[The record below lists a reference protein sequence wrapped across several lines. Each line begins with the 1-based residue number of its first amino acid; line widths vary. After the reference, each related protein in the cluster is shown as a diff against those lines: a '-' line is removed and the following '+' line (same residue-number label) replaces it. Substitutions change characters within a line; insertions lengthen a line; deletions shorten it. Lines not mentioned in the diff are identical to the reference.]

1 MVDARL
7 LDGSRVNAMLPPVA
21 VDSPVLTIRRF
32 PAKPF
37 TMSDLIRLGAVTPD
51 AGLFLEAA
59 VLGRLNMIVSGGT
72 GTGKTT
78 LLNILGD
85 FVPVD
90 ERIITIEDAAEIRL
104 SQPHVVRMEARPANI
119 EGVGQIGIRE
129 LVRNALRMRPDR
141 IIVGEVRGGEALDM
155 LQAMNTGHEGSLT
168 TVHSNSPRDAL
179 TRLDTMV
186 MMAGYDLPVRAIRQQ
201 VAAAL
206 DVVIQIQRFGDGSRR
221 ITHISE
227 IQGME
232 GDIITLQDIFRY
244 SFAEGGSASATSSG
258 ILKPTGLRPKVIEK
272 LQDKGV
278 DVPAR
283 LFRPRTEAPTAAAG
297 NRIRSTQCRKEAI
310 EMMQLASILLIG
322 AGIAVCA
329 VGCPRARTERNA
341 AFRELL
347 DKRAGRADQVA
358 AGHIQADGEGGRIR
372 RPGDGAVPAVGK
384 VRFRLIQAGS
394 TLGPES
400 SGRWWRWCR
409 LSPAALLSCSPT
421 RPSVAAGGPGGHPDA
436 GKLPAQV
443 EGRPR
448 AVAKLESQLP
458 GNPATDRRLAGLRN
472 LAAARDGAG
481 GHRGGVA
488 AGRRVRP
495 GRRRVGGGPA
505 AARGPGGD
513 GRNES
518 DPRTSRGR

>member
-1 MVDARL
+1 MALSDRLEKIETEKARVSGINKPAPASDRQRKGASAGPSSWGQMKRQVRDALMEELGTKLYAKSNAEELKAVVSEHLEPALKRAGIVLPSSQRPKFVGELTADLLGYGPLEELLSDQTITEIMCNGYNDIYVEKKGKLVHTDVSFTDESHLRQVIEKIVATVGRRIDESSPMVDARL
-7 LDGSRVNAMLPPVA
+7 PDGSRVNAMLPPVA

-37 TMSDLIRLGAVTPD
+37 TIHDLIRLGAITAD
-51 AGLFLEAA
+51 AGSFLEGA
-59 VLGRLNMIVSGGT
+59 VLGKLNIIVSGGT

-85 FVPVD
+85 FVPED

-119 EGVGQIGIRE
+119 EGAGYVGIRE

-141 IIVGEVRGGEALDM
+141 IVVGEVRGGEALDM

-168 TVHSNSPRDAL
+168 TIHSNAPRDAL

-206 DVVIQIQRFGDGSRR
+206 DLVIQIARFGDGSRR

-244 SFAEGGSASATSSG
+244 SFDEGGSASATSSG

-278 DVPAR
+278 DLPAR
-283 LFRPRTEAPTAAAG
+283 LFRPKAEP
-297 NRIRSTQCRKEAI
+297 
-310 EMMQLASILLIG
+310 
-322 AGIAVCA
+322 
-329 VGCPRARTERNA
+329 
-341 AFRELL
+341 
-347 DKRAGRADQVA
+347 
-358 AGHIQADGEGGRIR
+358 
-372 RPGDGAVPAVGK
+372 
-384 VRFRLIQAGS
+384 
-394 TLGPES
+394 
-400 SGRWWRWCR
+400 
-409 LSPAALLSCSPT
+409 PAATSRLLS
-421 RPSVAAGGPGGHPDA
+421 AA
-436 GKLPAQV
+436 
-443 EGRPR
+443 
-448 AVAKLESQLP
+448 
-458 GNPATDRRLAGLRN
+458 N
-472 LAAARDGAG
+472 
-481 GHRGGVA
+481 
-488 AGRRVRP
+488 GRR
-495 GRRRVGGGPA
+495 
-505 AARGPGGD
+505 
-513 GRNES
+513 S
-518 DPRTSRGR
+518 PR

>member
-1 MVDARL
+1 MALSDRLEKIETEKARVSGVKASLAPDKKRKTAAGTSANWGQMKRQVRDALMEELGTKLYAKSKAEELKVVLSENLEAALSRAGIVLPASQRPKFIAELTADLLGYGPLEELLSQPDITEIMCNGYNDIYIEKSGKLIHSDVSFTDEAHLRQVIEKIVATVGRRIDESSPMVDARL

-37 TMSDLIRLGAVTPD
+37 AMSDLIRLGAVTPD
-51 AGLFLEAA
+51 AGFFLEAA

-85 FVPVD
+85 FVPEN

-104 SQPHVVRMEARPANI
+104 SKPHVVRMEARPANI
-119 EGVGQIGIRE
+119 EGVGQVGIRE

-206 DVVIQIQRFGDGSRR
+206 DIVIQIQRFGDGSRR

-258 ILKPTGLRPKVIEK
+258 ILKPTGLRPKIIEK
-272 LQDKGV
+272 LQDKGI

-283 LFRPRTEAPTAAAG
+283 LFRPRTDPPPAAAG
-297 NRIRSTQCRKEAI
+297 NRILTAANGRK
-310 EMMQLASILLIG
+310 
-322 AGIAVCA
+322 
-329 VGCPRARTERNA
+329 
-341 AFRELL
+341 
-347 DKRAGRADQVA
+347 
-358 AGHIQADGEGGRIR
+358 
-372 RPGDGAVPAVGK
+372 
-384 VRFRLIQAGS
+384 
-394 TLGPES
+394 
-400 SGRWWRWCR
+400 
-409 LSPAALLSCSPT
+409 
-421 RPSVAAGGPGGHPDA
+421 PS
-436 GKLPAQV
+436 
-443 EGRPR
+443 R
-448 AVAKLESQLP
+448 
-458 GNPATDRRLAGLRN
+458 
-472 LAAARDGAG
+472 
-481 GHRGGVA
+481 
-488 AGRRVRP
+488 
-495 GRRRVGGGPA
+495 
-505 AARGPGGD
+505 
-513 GRNES
+513 
-518 DPRTSRGR
+518 

>member
-1 MVDARL
+1 MALSDRLEKIETEKARASGVKASLVPEKQRKGSANVAGTWGQMKRQVRDALMEELGTKLYAKTKADELKLVVSENLEAALKRAGIVLAASQRPKFVAELTADLLGYGPLEELLAQGDITEIMCNGYNDIYIEKSGKLIHSDVSFTDEAHLRQVIEKIVATVGRRIDESSPMVDARL

-37 TMSDLIRLGAVTPD
+37 TIADLVRLGAVTEE
-51 AGLFLEAA
+51 AGNFLQAA
-59 VLGRLNMIVSGGT
+59 VLGKLNMVVSGGT

-85 FVPVD
+85 FVPPD

-119 EGVGQIGIRE
+119 EGAGHIGIRE

-168 TVHSNSPRDAL
+168 TIHSNSPRDAL

-258 ILKPTGLRPKVIEK
+258 LLKPTGLRPKIIEK
-272 LQDKGV
+272 LQDKGIE
-278 DVPAR
+278 VPAR
-283 LFRPRTEAPTAAAG
+283 LFRPRIEPPSGGTSSRLVNATNG
-297 NRIRSTQCRKEAI
+297 KRSR
-310 EMMQLASILLIG
+310 
-322 AGIAVCA
+322 
-329 VGCPRARTERNA
+329 
-341 AFRELL
+341 
-347 DKRAGRADQVA
+347 
-358 AGHIQADGEGGRIR
+358 
-372 RPGDGAVPAVGK
+372 
-384 VRFRLIQAGS
+384 
-394 TLGPES
+394 
-400 SGRWWRWCR
+400 
-409 LSPAALLSCSPT
+409 
-421 RPSVAAGGPGGHPDA
+421 
-436 GKLPAQV
+436 
-443 EGRPR
+443 
-448 AVAKLESQLP
+448 
-458 GNPATDRRLAGLRN
+458 
-472 LAAARDGAG
+472 
-481 GHRGGVA
+481 
-488 AGRRVRP
+488 
-495 GRRRVGGGPA
+495 
-505 AARGPGGD
+505 
-513 GRNES
+513 
-518 DPRTSRGR
+518 

>member
-1 MVDARL
+1 MALSDRLEKIETEKARVSGVKASLVPDKKRKSAASSSTNWGQMKRQVRDALMEELGTKLYAKSKADDMKRVVSDNLEAALTRAGIVLPASQRSKFVAELTADLLGYGPLEILLAQPDITEIMCNGYNDIYIEKSGKLIHSDVSFTDEAHLRQVIEKIVATVGRRIDESSPMVDARL

-37 TMSDLIRLGAVTPD
+37 TINDLIRLGALNED
-51 AGLFLEAA
+51 AGNFLKAA
-59 VLGRLNMIVSGGT
+59 VLGKLNMIVSGGT

-85 FVPVD
+85 FVPPD

-119 EGVGQIGIRE
+119 EGAGQIGIRE

-168 TVHSNSPRDAL
+168 TIHSNSPRDAL

-232 GDIITLQDIFRY
+232 GEIITLQDIFRY

-258 ILKPTGLRPKVIEK
+258 SLRPTGLRPKIIEK
-272 LQDKGV
+272 LQDKGIE
-278 DVPAR
+278 VPAR
-283 LFRPRTEAPTAAAG
+283 LFRPKVDPPAASAGSRMLTTAHA
-297 NRIRSTQCRKEAI
+297 
-310 EMMQLASILLIG
+310 
-322 AGIAVCA
+322 
-329 VGCPRARTERNA
+329 
-341 AFRELL
+341 
-347 DKRAGRADQVA
+347 KRAGR
-358 AGHIQADGEGGRIR
+358 
-372 RPGDGAVPAVGK
+372 
-384 VRFRLIQAGS
+384 
-394 TLGPES
+394 
-400 SGRWWRWCR
+400 
-409 LSPAALLSCSPT
+409 
-421 RPSVAAGGPGGHPDA
+421 
-436 GKLPAQV
+436 
-443 EGRPR
+443 
-448 AVAKLESQLP
+448 
-458 GNPATDRRLAGLRN
+458 
-472 LAAARDGAG
+472 
-481 GHRGGVA
+481 
-488 AGRRVRP
+488 
-495 GRRRVGGGPA
+495 
-505 AARGPGGD
+505 
-513 GRNES
+513 
-518 DPRTSRGR
+518 

>member
-1 MVDARL
+1 MALSDRLEKIETQKARSSGIKPSLSGEKSRKGGAGGAASWGQMKRKVRDALMEELGTKLYAKSKADELKLVVSENLEGALTKAGIVLPASQRPKFVAELTADLLGYGPLEELLSQPTITEIMCNGYNDIYVEKAGKLIHTDVSFTDEAHLRQVIEKIVATVGRRIDESSPMVDARM

-37 TMSDLIRLGAVTPD
+37 TIDDLIRLGAVSED
-51 AGLFLEAA
+51 AGNFLQAA
-59 VLGRLNMIVSGGT
+59 VLGKLNMIVSGGT

-85 FVPVD
+85 FVPPD

-119 EGVGQIGIRE
+119 EGAGQIGIRD

-168 TVHSNSPRDAL
+168 TIHSNSPRDAL

-186 MMAGYDLPVRAIRQQ
+186 MMAGYDLPVRAIRGQ

-206 DVVIQIQRFGDGSRR
+206 DVIIQIQRFGDGSRR

-244 SFAEGGSASATSSG
+244 SFAEGGSASASSSG
-258 ILKPTGLRPKVIEK
+258 SLKPTGLRPKVIEK

-283 LFRPRTEAPTAAAG
+283 LFRP
-297 NRIRSTQCRKEAI
+297 K
-310 EMMQLASILLIG
+310 
-322 AGIAVCA
+322 
-329 VGCPRARTERNA
+329 
-341 AFRELL
+341 
-347 DKRAGRADQVA
+347 VA
-358 AGHIQADGEGGRIR
+358 Q
-372 RPGDGAVPAVGK
+372 P
-384 VRFRLIQAGS
+384 
-394 TLGPES
+394 
-400 SGRWWRWCR
+400 
-409 LSPAALLSCSPT
+409 
-421 RPSVAAGGPGGHPDA
+421 
-436 GKLPAQV
+436 
-443 EGRPR
+443 
-448 AVAKLESQLP
+448 
-458 GNPATDRRLAGLRN
+458 
-472 LAAARDGAG
+472 
-481 GHRGGVA
+481 
-488 AGRRVRP
+488 
-495 GRRRVGGGPA
+495 PA
-505 AARGPGGD
+505 AA
-513 GRNES
+513 ES
-518 DPRTSRGR
+518 RLLSASNGKRIRK